1 MTHKM
6 KKIRWSPN
14 EDQQLREYYNN
25 PKLDVI
31 KIGSLMK
38 RAPGGVL
45 SRLERL
51 HIIPH
56 KAAGR
61 GYKIVKK
68 MLKENKEKENK
79 EKEKKEKEKKEK
91 ENIVKNQEVNDN
103 NLLNEDNFNEY
114 IAKNINNNL
123 NNNILKQY
131 LLDLLKIHYNVI
143 IEHSDNIKYLLTIIE
158 SEFEV
163 IEENIIHMNIIS
175 LILKN
180 MEKWENT
187 KIQVKP
193 NENISKR
200 PRSNSV

>member
-61 GYKIVKK
+61 VYKIVKK
-68 MLKENKEKENK
+68 MLKENKEKEN
-79 EKEKKEKEKKEK
+79 KEK

>member
-1 MTHKM
+1 MTQKM

-79 EKEKKEKEKKEK
+79 EKE
-91 ENIVKNQEVNDN
+91 NIVKNQEVNDN

-114 IAKNINNNL
+114 IAKNINNNV

-175 LILKN
+175 LILQN

>member
-1 MTHKM
+1 M
-6 KKIRWSPN
+6 
-14 EDQQLREYYNN
+14 
-25 PKLDVI
+25 
-31 KIGSLMK
+31 
-38 RAPGGVL
+38 
-45 SRLERL
+45 
-51 HIIPH
+51 
-56 KAAGR
+56 
-61 GYKIVKK
+61 
-68 MLKENKEKENK
+68 
-79 EKEKKEKEKKEK
+79 
-91 ENIVKNQEVNDN
+91 
-103 NLLNEDNFNEY
+103 
-114 IAKNINNNL
+114 
-123 NNNILKQY
+123 
-131 LLDLLKIHYNVI
+131 DLLKIHYNVI

>member
-38 RAPGGVL
+38 RVPGGVL

-79 EKEKKEKEKKEK
+79 EKE
-91 ENIVKNQEVNDN
+91 NIVKNQEVNDN

-123 NNNILKQY
+123 NNNINNNILKQY

-175 LILKN
+175 LILQN